1 MLDKNPNQSSEKEFE
16 KIKNEFSKKNP
27 NILLCKT
34 PFLKSE
40 FLNRIINEIE
50 FPIIFLD
57 VDLMYSGYVSSGL
70 VKQSANITII
80 RPSKENFRN
89 ELKGIIRILSKQ
101 KSLIIIDSLNGLYNM
116 FDDFDSARIINSSLV
131 LLSSVAKYNGSQM
144 ILSGM
149 AIKNED
155 GEWILSPSGRH
166 ILYSKGL
173 GLYGLSQSETKIK
186 LNLIENKLSGQ
197 SFEIIK

>member
-1 MLDKNPNQSSEKEFE
+1 MLDKNPNQSSEKELE
-16 KIKNEFSKKNP
+16 KIKNEFSKNNP

-40 FLNRIINEIE
+40 FLNRIINEID

-57 VDLMYSGYVSSGL
+57 VDLMYSGYVNSGL
-70 VKQSANITII
+70 VKQPANVTII
-80 RPSKENFRN
+80 RPNKENFRN

-101 KSLIIIDSLNGLYNM
+101 KSLVIIDSLNGLYNM
-116 FDDFDSARIINSSLV
+116 FDDFDSARTINSSLV
-131 LLSSVAKYNGSQM
+131 LLSSVAHYNGSQI

-166 ILYSKGL
+166 ILSSKGL
-173 GLYGLSQSETKIK
+173 GLYGLGQSETKIK
-186 LNLIENKLSGQ
+186 LNLIENELPGLL
-197 SFEIIK
+197 FEILK